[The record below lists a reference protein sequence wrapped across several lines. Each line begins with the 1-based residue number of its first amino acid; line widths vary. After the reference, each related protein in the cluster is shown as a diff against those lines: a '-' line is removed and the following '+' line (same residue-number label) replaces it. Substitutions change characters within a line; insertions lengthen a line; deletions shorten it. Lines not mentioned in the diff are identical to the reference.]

1 MSHGPLHLSA
11 DDFDALEASQ
21 ELRARLASFA
31 RAAVLRIRSEGFG
44 ASVEVRNSGVRFVR
58 DGAPPDALQ
67 LVLDLD
73 AVGIEVSLRV
83 PSAPATAKDFRNLR
97 ECARIPESVLL
108 LTSLLEALPEP
119 FAMGPS
125 GEATA
130 IAAPVSPDSVRAMLL
145 RCEASGV
152 PFWVG
157 WSVPRDVAEKHAD
170 ILDEELE
177 DALLALVPVARF
189 VSWDED
195 NDYLAPER
203 PRMRAVDAE
212 GDEDEDSPRQR
223 QRNLLDH
230 DEFEDEAPEPS
241 VPLFLPTVPL
251 LKSNPPPYELPRRFL
266 RRAALVTEVDPSI
279 PVEKGTR
286 VRVLAGPF
294 LGKVGVVQAL
304 DGRGRAR
311 VILGLL
317 ATTCAVGDLI
327 AARERDRKPLGS
339 SHRRF
344 KRVP

>member
-1 MSHGPLHLSA
+1 MSQGPLHLSA
-11 DDFDALEASQ
+11 EDFDALEASQ

-44 ASVEVRNSGVRFVR
+44 ASVEVRASGIRFVR
-58 DGAPPDALQ
+58 DGAAPDALQ
-67 LVLDLD
+67 LVLEVDS
-73 AVGIEVSLRV
+73 VGIEVSMRV

-97 ECARIPESVLL
+97 ECARIPEPLL
-108 LTSLLEALPEP
+108 QLTSLLEGLPEP

-125 GEATA
+125 GEATP

-145 RCEASGV
+145 RCETSGV

-177 DALLALVPVARF
+177 DAVLALVPVARF
-189 VSWDED
+189 ISWDED

-203 PRMRAVDAE
+203 PRMRVVEAD
-212 GDEDEDSPRQR
+212 GDDEDDSPRQR
-223 QRNLLDH
+223 QRDDLDH
-230 DEFEDEAPEPS
+230 DEFEDEPPEPS
-241 VPLFLPTVPL
+241 VPLFLPLVPHH
-251 LKSNPPPYELPRRFL
+251 KTSPPHELPRRFL
-266 RRAALVTEVDPSI
+266 RRAALVTEVDPSV

-317 ATTCAVGDLI
+317 ATTLAVTDLI
-327 AARERDRKPLGS
+327 AARESDRKPLGS
-339 SHRRF
+339 SHRRG
-344 KRVP
+344 KRGP